1 MPGKT
6 GARTQS
12 GERIGLGRL
21 FKRELMKWYF
31 GAMYD
36 GKVKTVNKNKTSF
49 PVSQKKCKNI

>member
-12 GERIGLGRL
+12 EEKIGLSQL

-31 GAMYD
+31 SAMYS
-36 GKVKTVNKNKTSF
+36 GNVKTGNKKKTSLHI
-49 PVSQKKCKNI
+49 SQKKYKNI